1 MTITLEIS
9 ETLAAQLGG
18 GTLKQLSREALEALV
33 LEAYRENRLGGPQA
47 AEALGY
53 TRLEWNH
60 FLKEKQV
67 LENAYSVEDLERDV
81 ATIQRLR
88 AEGVL
93 PAASV
98 L

>member
-1 MTITLEIS
+1 MIITLEIP
-9 ETLAAQLGG
+9 EALASQLGG
-18 GTLKQLSREALEALV
+18 GTPQQLSRQALEALV
-33 LEAYRENRLGGPQA
+33 LEAYREDRLRGPQA
-47 AEALGY
+47 GEVLGFS
-53 TRLEWNH
+53 RLEWNH

-93 PAASV
+93 PAA
-98 L
+98 